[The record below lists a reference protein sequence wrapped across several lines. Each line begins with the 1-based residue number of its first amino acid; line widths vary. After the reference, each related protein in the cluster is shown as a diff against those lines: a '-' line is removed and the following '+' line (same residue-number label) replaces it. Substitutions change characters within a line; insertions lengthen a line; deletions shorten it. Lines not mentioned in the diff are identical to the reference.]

1 MAEKSIEREK
11 TKLIWSFPKKIVQKK
26 ESDMD
31 GIEG

>member
-1 MAEKSIEREK
+1 MAEESIE
-11 TKLIWSFPKKIVQKK
+11 KLIWSFPKKIVQKK